1 MLVFSLRQADTLR
14 SRHGR
19 KPTIFPCDLLACK
32 IADSHHIGLNFM
44 RQLFLVLCVYLAS
57 TCLDSAFAGS
67 PLSVDDLVSKNIA
80 ARGGIDAI
88 HAMQTLRLS
97 GKLLVNQGQIEL
109 AFVQSFKRKG
119 KVRQEASVQGMTQV
133 QAYDGKQGWQIDP
146 FGGRKDPEKMADD
159 SSKGMAESVNEFD
172 GALTDWQAKGVVV
185 SYLGTEDVEGT
196 LAHKIKLQRPNA
208 DVEYIYLDPD
218 YFLEIRILSQR
229 VEHGVQLAIET
240 NFGDYEKVSGVFIP
254 FSVDVGKKGSSD
266 RQKIVVE
273 KAELN
278 VALDD
283 SMFTFPDVITKK

>member
-1 MLVFSLRQADTLR
+1 
-14 SRHGR
+14 
-19 KPTIFPCDLLACK
+19 
-32 IADSHHIGLNFM
+32 M